1 MIVLNKH
8 LLCMAAVVF
17 SGSQLEAGTCEH
29 IGFEAPVQY
38 QVETEGDNLTFIRC
52 VATGDLDSDG
62 DADVIASDRYGEE
75 IVILLNDGEGNLEE
89 WGSVFSEGCERN
101 RIVILE
107 DLDGNGLL
115 DIASAST
122 AGAAV
127 FLNAGF
133 DGEWLGFEPVMVYP
147 SGFNPHWIDAVDLDL
162 DGSLD
167 LLVADFGEVDMET
180 GWHAFLNNGDG
191 TFAPGMETILG
202 FDARCISINGT
213 DLDGDGDPEI
223 MIAGARLNGGF
234 IHVFKNAGVDAKGGW
249 LGPEYFV
256 SIPVTYGACSIRALD
271 RELDGDMDLVVA
283 HRSQPELS
291 LLVNDGTGMLALE
304 TMVVQTSAELA
315 QPVEID
321 GDGFTDIAL
330 VVKNTGQLRLLIND
344 GTGQF
349 QDRGSTGGGVDP
361 KFASFADLDDDGDM
375 DCVMANS
382 FPGQDYGSVS
392 VHLNNSAVL
401 ESGCALDL
409 NCDDLV
415 STGDLLIV
423 LADWGPNPGQ
433 PGDVN
438 GDGQVDVNDL
448 LIIIAAWGPCIP

>member
-1 MIVLNKH
+1 M
-8 LLCMAAVVF
+8 
-17 SGSQLEAGTCEH
+17 
-29 IGFEAPVQY
+29 
-38 QVETEGDNLTFIRC
+38 
-52 VATGDLDSDG
+52 
-62 DADVIASDRYGEE
+62 
-75 IVILLNDGEGNLEE
+75 
-89 WGSVFSEGCERN
+89 
-101 RIVILE
+101 
-107 DLDGNGLL
+107 
-115 DIASAST
+115 
-122 AGAAV
+122 
-127 FLNAGF
+127 
-133 DGEWLGFEPVMVYP
+133 
-147 SGFNPHWIDAVDLDL
+147 
-162 DGSLD
+162 
-167 LLVADFGEVDMET
+167 
-180 GWHAFLNNGDG
+180 
-191 TFAPGMETILG
+191 
-202 FDARCISINGT
+202 
-213 DLDGDGDPEI
+213 
-223 MIAGARLNGGF
+223 
-234 IHVFKNAGVDAKGGW
+234 
-249 LGPEYFV
+249 
-256 SIPVTYGACSIRALD
+256 
-271 RELDGDMDLVVA
+271 
-283 HRSQPELS
+283 
-291 LLVNDGTGMLALE
+291 LVNDGTGMLALE

-349 QDRGSTGGGVDP
+349 QDSGSTGGGVDP

-375 DCVMANS
+375 DGVMANS

-448 LIIIAAWGPCIP
+448 LIIIAAWGACR